1 MPRKRKHVLQ
11 QRALPST
18 IKPCFSCPT
27 PQTSTPKCRTPGR
40 GLRALRAAAS
50 HGETHGQDDNGDVG
64 TTDWHVPHLTPTQ
77 GNPPCVQRH
86 ANGVDH
92 TAQPFS
98 HARISTTCRHPMCIC
113 CDAVPP
119 ARTQQLNKPPAHP
132 VAPRH
137 TQAQHELPFL
147 DTRATPVTLC
157 RCHTDFTHVV
167 NHLRTEN
174 VG

>member
-113 CDAVPP
+113 CDAPP
-119 ARTQQLNKPPAHP
+119 LHALNSC
-132 VAPRH
+132 
-137 TQAQHELPFL
+137 T
-147 DTRATPVTLC
+147 
-157 RCHTDFTHVV
+157 
-167 NHLRTEN
+167 NHLRTQWHRDTHRPSTN
-174 VG
+174 YPFWTRARHQ